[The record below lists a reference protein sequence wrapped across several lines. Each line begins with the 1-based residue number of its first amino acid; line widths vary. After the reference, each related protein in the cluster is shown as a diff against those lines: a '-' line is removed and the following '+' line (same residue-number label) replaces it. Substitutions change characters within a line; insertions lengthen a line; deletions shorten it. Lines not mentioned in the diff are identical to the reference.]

1 MCERADRP
9 DQLDGEQAC
18 ADGSRQA
25 TAFGMR
31 AALPRRWGGELRRTR
46 DLAVGSDR
54 VCDQTPPYAGWV
66 ACGVCSQP
74 YRPLRHS
81 ADARASSPPGENFV
95 SVSGSRPGPEHRRE
109 AKRSEANRTEPNRTE
124 PNRTS
129 GGPSCSG
136 TSTCRG
142 MSRATWGARLQLRST
157 ARVVHGSQIFETWPR
172 GRAHLRW
179 HTHCCAIAHAY
190 CHRARRRSRLR
201 DRC

>member
-1 MCERADRP
+1 MAPGKRRLLECVRRCQDVGAASSAERVTSLWAATGSVTKRRRTPAGLHAAFAHNPIGRCATALTPARARRPEKTSFLFPDPDP
-9 DQLDGEQAC
+9 DQSID
-18 ADGSRQA
+18 
-25 TAFGMR
+25 
-31 AALPRRWGGELRRTR
+31 
-46 DLAVGSDR
+46 
-54 VCDQTPPYAGWV
+54 
-66 ACGVCSQP
+66 
-74 YRPLRHS
+74 
-81 ADARASSPPGENFV
+81 
-95 SVSGSRPGPEHRRE
+95 
-109 AKRSEANRTEPNRTE
+109 AKRSEARRTEPNRTE